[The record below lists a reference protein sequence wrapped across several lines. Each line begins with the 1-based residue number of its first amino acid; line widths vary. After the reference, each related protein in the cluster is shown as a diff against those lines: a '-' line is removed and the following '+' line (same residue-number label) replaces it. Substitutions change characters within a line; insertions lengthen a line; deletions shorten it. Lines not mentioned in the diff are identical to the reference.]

1 MDKLNDR
8 EFLRLMREK
17 VNEALVSVA
26 KELGLESMK
35 LEGITYTDLEATG
48 KLKIVLTTSED
59 NPAVKAKNEMMAKLL
74 GLPLDIVGSTFTMN
88 GKVYEVICLNPNKPK
103 YAVLIK
109 DIQTGKDYSTTADAV
124 KRGA

>member
-17 VNEALVSVA
+17 VNEALILVA

-48 KLKIVLTTSED
+48 KLKIVLTSSED

-88 GKVYEVICLNPNKPK
+88 GKVYEVVGLNPSKPK
-103 YAVLIK
+103 YAVSIK
-109 DIQTGKDYSTTADAV
+109 DIQTGKEYSTTADAV
-124 KRGA
+124 KKGL

>member
-48 KLKIVLTTSED
+48 KLKIVLTSSED

-88 GKVYEVICLNPNKPK
+88 GKVYEVIGLNPNKPK